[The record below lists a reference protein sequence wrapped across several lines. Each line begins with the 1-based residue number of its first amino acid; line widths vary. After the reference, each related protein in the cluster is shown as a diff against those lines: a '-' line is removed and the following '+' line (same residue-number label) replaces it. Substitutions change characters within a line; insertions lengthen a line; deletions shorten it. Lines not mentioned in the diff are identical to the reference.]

1 MLRCLQSI
9 PVPLAHAEVQ
19 QEVTAAAS
27 LQVWYSHC
35 TAGTWVS
42 RSPSPHCTVLCTIL
56 YCTVLYCT
64 VLPPACPRQ
73 LPGCLAPPPPTPSRT
88 SGAPASPAHPPPSPT
103 GASGAWVSVDTAES
117 YILIMLYNR
126 ASNEPSRRLYNQGGF
141 SLLKAPTSHCVPEPY
156 SENLKCLHHFYTDN
170 YDSNDKKCHHY

>member
-9 PVPLAHAEVQ
+9 AVPLADAEVQ

-27 LQVWYSHC
+27 LQVRYSHC
-35 TAGTWVS
+35 TAALLTAAPSVS
-42 RSPSPHCTVLCTIL
+42 PAAARVSPSPSPHCTVLCTIL

-73 LPGCLAPPPPTPSRT
+73 LPGCPAPPRPTPSRT

-103 GASGAWVSVDTAES
+103 GASGAWASSRVSVDTAGRE
-117 YILIMLYNR
+117 MLYNR
-126 ASNEPSRRLYNQGGF
+126 ALNEPSRRLYNQRAF
-141 SLLKAPTSHCVPEPY
+141 SLLKALSH
-156 SENLKCLHHFYTDN
+156 LR
-170 YDSNDKKCHHY
+170 HYQIT